1 MRLEKAVDVSQERRI
16 VRAGLLEVRVSF
28 ARGPA
33 KGAMEKLPHS
43 LPMFDT
49 GDTRRLR

>member
-1 MRLEKAVDVSQERRI
+1 MRLEKAVHVSQERRI
-16 VRAGLLEVRVSF
+16 GRAGILEVSVPV
-28 ARGPA
+28 AGGPA
-33 KGAMEKLPHS
+33 KGAMEKLPQS